1 MVEPAAGSGRHPE
14 DRDAGVEEDARG
26 RAEPHW
32 HQQRGRPK
40 DCHGG
45 GGAEGGNED
54 FQLSKT
60 VPSIILASKPP
71 WQGFIFAALPSDEQV
86 ARKNWAA
93 ANSPFLAVH
102 FDDSRLSLVRHLC
115 R

>member
-45 GGAEGGNED
+45 GGEEGGDAN
-54 FQLSKT
+54 FGSSQSIA
-60 VPSIILASKPP
+60 SIIPPSKPQ
-71 WQGFIFAALPSDEQV
+71 WQRFIPTMPVSEGQAIS
-86 ARKNWAA
+86 
-93 ANSPFLAVH
+93 
-102 FDDSRLSLVRHLC
+102 
-115 R
+115 